1 MLTYKQS
8 GVDIDEGN
16 RTVDLIK
23 GKIKSTYDNNV
34 IAYKVWLAKSP
45 VEKSE
50 KAELERG
57 YSRGLVNAGNINIDH
72 AGVYSRL
79 LMGLAWELGGQKL

>member
-1 MLTYKQS
+1 MGVSNPGHSISLDVTGANFTYS
-8 GVDIDEGN
+8 
-16 RTVDLIK
+16 
-23 GKIKSTYDNNV
+23 NNI

-45 VEKSE
+45 VEKNE

-57 YSRGLVNAGNINIDH
+57 YSRELINSGNINIDH
-72 AGVYSRL
+72 GDVYSRL